1 MSMKAFELRNPLTLK
16 EALGYLDPSDVHK
29 DRIRIMAGGQDLLT
43 EMKEH
48 IVEPEIVVNIKN
60 LPGMTGIHYDR
71 NTGIKIGALTKIA
84 DLSTDKT
91 IRQFAP
97 ALAIA
102 AESIASTQIRNMGT
116 LGGNL
121 CQRPRCWY
129 YRNEHL
135 ICLKKG
141 GKNCLAASGENKYNA
156 ILGGGPSFIV
166 HPSDTATALVAL
178 DARITIA
185 GANGTRTIPI
195 KQFFSLPNV
204 DVRRENV
211 LKPNEIVTEIT
222 IPNASRNTRS
232 VYFKFRE
239 QVSMDW
245 AMSAVA
251 VALEYTGG
259 KVVECRIVLGGV
271 APIPWHVP
279 DAEALLKGKAPTLET
294 IQAVAEK
301 ALDGSISLNQNGYK
315 VALTKALVRRAVQYL
330 VATPTP
336 PAFRDV
342 NRM

>member
-1 MSMKAFELRNPLTLK
+1 MSMKSFELRNPRTLQ
-16 EALGYLDPSDVHK
+16 EAIRMLDAKDVHNE
-29 DRIRIMAGGQDLLT
+29 RVRIMAGGQDLLT

-48 IVEPEIVVNIKN
+48 IVEPEFVVNIKN
-60 LPGMTGIHYDR
+60 IPGMSSIQYNPKSGV
-71 NTGIKIGALTKIA
+71 KIGALTKIA
-84 DLSTDKT
+84 DIAADKT
-91 IRQFAP
+91 IRQFYP
-97 ALAIA
+97 ALAMA
-102 AESIASTQIRNMGT
+102 AESIASAQIRNMGT

-129 YRNEHL
+129 YRNEL
-135 ICLKKG
+135 LVCLKKG

-178 DARITIA
+178 GATVTIA
-185 GANGTRTIPI
+185 GAGGTRTIPL
-195 KQFFSLPNV
+195 KQFFTLPNV

-211 LKPNEIVTEIT
+211 LKPNEIVTEIAIAKAPLT
-222 IPNASRNTRS
+222 SRS

-251 VALEYTGG
+251 VGLEYTGG

-279 DAEALLKGKAPTLET
+279 EAEALLKGKAPTPEL
-294 IQAVAEK
+294 IQAAAEK
-301 ALDGSISLNQNGYK
+301 ALEGAIPLNQNGYK
-315 VALTKALVRRAVQYL
+315 VPLTKALVRRAVQYL
-330 VATPTP
+330 VASPTP
-336 PAFRDV
+336 PPYRDV

>member
-16 EALGYLDPSDVHK
+16 EALSDLDPEDAHHERV
-29 DRIRIMAGGQDLLT
+29 RIMAGGQDLLT
-43 EMKEH
+43 EMKDH
-48 IVEPEIVVNIKN
+48 IVEPERVVNIKN
-60 LPGMTGIHYDR
+60 LPGMTGVHFDSK
-71 NTGIKIGALTKIA
+71 TGFKIGALTKIA
-84 DLSTDKT
+84 DLSSDKM
-91 IRQFAP
+91 IRQFLP

-102 AESIASTQIRNMGT
+102 AESIASAQIRNMGT

-178 DARITIA
+178 GANITIA
-185 GANGTRTIPI
+185 GANGTRTVPI
-195 KQFFSLPNV
+195 SQFFALPNV
-204 DVRRENV
+204 DVRRENI
-211 LKPNEIVTEIT
+211 LKPNEIVTEIS
-222 IPNASRNTRS
+222 IPNAVRNTRS

-239 QVSMDW
+239 QASMDW

-251 VALEYTGG
+251 VALDYSAG
-259 KVVECRIVLGGV
+259 KVNDCRIVLGGV

-279 DAEALLKGKAPTLET
+279 DAEALLRGKAPTAET

-301 ALDGSISLNQNGYK
+301 ALEGAIPLNQNGYK
-315 VALTKALVRRAVQYL
+315 VPLTKALVRRAIQYL

-336 PAFRDV
+336 PPFRDV